1 MMTTSTQTR
10 DTNTN
15 ILDKNETFSMIA
27 SDKVEGTIV
36 FDSNGEKLGTV
47 RKVMIGKYDGQVRY
61 VVMGFGGLFGM
72 GEDNF
77 PLPWDSLDYDIKLD
91 GYKMKTITKDD
102 LEKNKAPSFGRNE
115 EPNWS
120 DDYDQAIRL
129 YYFRTA

>member
-1 MMTTSTQTR
+1 MTTITQTR

-27 SDKVEGTIV
+27 SDKVEGTAV
-36 FDSNGEKLGTV
+36 FDSKGEKLGTA
-47 RKVMIGKYDGQVRY
+47 RKVMIGKYDGHVRY

-77 PLPWDSLDYDIKLD
+77 PLPWDSLDYDTKLD
-91 GYKMKTITKDD
+91 GYKMKTLTRDH
-102 LEKNKAPSFGRNE
+102 LEKDKAPSFGRTE
-115 EPNWS
+115 EPDWS
-120 DDYDQAIRL
+120 DDYDRTIRL

>member
-1 MMTTSTQTR
+1 MTTTTHTR
-10 DTNTN
+10 DTNNN

-27 SDKVEGTIV
+27 SDKVEGTAV
-36 FDSNGEKLGTV
+36 FDSKCEKLGTV

-77 PLPWDSLDYDIKLD
+77 PLPWDSLDYDTKLG
-91 GYKMKTITKDD
+91 GYKLKTITKDQ
-102 LEKNKAPSFGRNE
+102 LEKDKAPSFGRNE

-120 DDYDQAIRL
+120 DDYDRTIRL